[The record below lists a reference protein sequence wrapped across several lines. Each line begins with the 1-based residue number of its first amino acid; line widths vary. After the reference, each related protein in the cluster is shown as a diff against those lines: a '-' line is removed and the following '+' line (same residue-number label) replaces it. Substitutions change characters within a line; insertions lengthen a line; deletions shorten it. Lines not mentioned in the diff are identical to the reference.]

1 MASYSLLVPSKHNT
15 RVRDFLSSG
24 GACADA
30 EEEGSVVIAEE
41 LG

>member
-15 RVRDFLSSG
+15 SVRDFLSRG
-24 GACADA
+24 GTDADA
-30 EEEGSVVIAEE
+30 EEEGWAVIAEE